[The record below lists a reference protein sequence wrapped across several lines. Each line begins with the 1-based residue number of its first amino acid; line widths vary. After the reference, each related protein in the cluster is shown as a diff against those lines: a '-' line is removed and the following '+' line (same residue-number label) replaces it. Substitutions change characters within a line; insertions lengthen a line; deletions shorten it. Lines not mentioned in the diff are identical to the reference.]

1 MTKKELVSE
10 VILRL
15 KEEYPNVKCTLDYTT
30 PIEMLIATQ
39 LSAQC
44 TDARVNIVTRDLFKK
59 YTSVYDF
66 ANADYDE
73 LCEDIRS
80 AGFYRNKAKNIIGAA
95 QRIIDVYGGEVPN
108 TMEDLLTLPGTGR
121 KTANLVLGDIFKKP
135 AIVVDT
141 HCIRLS
147 NRIGLTKNSDPVKIE
162 MDLRKIVP
170 PEESL
175 DLCHRFVSH
184 GRAVC
189 PARKPNC
196 EECTLFNIC
205 KRVGVK

>member
-44 TDARVNIVTRDLFKK
+44 TDARVNIVTRTLFKK

-108 TMEDLLTLPGTGR
+108 TMEDL
-121 KTANLVLGDIFKKP
+121 
-135 AIVVDT
+135 
-141 HCIRLS
+141 
-147 NRIGLTKNSDPVKIE
+147 
-162 MDLRKIVP
+162 
-170 PEESL
+170 
-175 DLCHRFVSH
+175 
-184 GRAVC
+184 
-189 PARKPNC
+189 
-196 EECTLFNIC
+196 
-205 KRVGVK
+205 